1 MILPS
6 QLASAKGS
14 QDVWTIPCLVP
25 RCTASFQAFSVNAF
39 APNPPPRLAPYL
51 NAWARHCYHLLLR
64 EERDGGLSPI
74 KQKFQNCLHH
84 SKWHGPRSLF
94 LSQRESVGK
103 TDELYSKAKHGQKER
118 PNLGHPN
125 TNGQSAVYF
134 FTVPWL
140 LQAVNIS
147 CTSYNV

>member
-6 QLASAKGS
+6 QLASAEGS
-14 QDVWTIPCLVP
+14 QDVWTIPCQVP
-25 RCTASFQAFSVNAF
+25 RCTAFFQAFSVNAF
-39 APNPPPRLAPYL
+39 APYL
-51 NAWARHCYHLLLR
+51 NAWTRHCYRLLLR
-64 EERDGGLSPI
+64 EERDGGLSTI
-74 KQKFQNCLHH
+74 RQKFQNCLHH
-84 SKWHGPRSLF
+84 SQWHGGRSLF

-103 TDELYSKAKHGQKER
+103 TDELYSKAKHGEKER

-147 CTSYNV
+147 CT